1 MCVCFIYVKCLEVQ
15 RSVIHSWIS
24 VEGIANTRLEILNE
38 WDCMYAWNNKRE
50 ENHICF
56 AVIWFAPPLFPLLA
70 SKGKHV
76 PALWVRE
83 NERGSHC
90 GCISCGGEGGRT
102 QIRWQQERFGIFLY
116 YIPSWMSCV
125 LCATEVAVY
134 STPVLEER
142 GDRQMRQKARV
153 LTLIGVLTSS
163 AVG

>member
-1 MCVCFIYVKCLEVQ
+1 M
-15 RSVIHSWIS
+15 
-24 VEGIANTRLEILNE
+24 EGTANTRLEILNE

-83 NERGSHC
+83 NERGSHW
-90 GCISCGGEGGRT
+90 GCISCGGEGGWT

-125 LCATEVAVY
+125 L
-134 STPVLEER
+134 STSVCRR
-142 GDRQMRQKARV
+142 GVCVQYTCFGGEGGQTKRQKARV
-153 LTLIGVLTSS
+153 LTLIGVLPSS

>member
-1 MCVCFIYVKCLEVQ
+1 MCVCFIYVKCLEVW

-24 VEGIANTRLEILNE
+24 VEGTANTRLEILNE
-38 WDCMYAWNNKRE
+38 WDCMFARNNKRE

-125 LCATEVAVY
+125 LCAAEEAVY
-134 STPVLEER
+134 SIPVLEER
-142 GDRQMRQKARV
+142 GDRQMRHKARV